1 MSNDEI
7 LKYVDVVV
15 ICIRASLAFYLCI
28 YYFDSMKKD
37 IEAKHFFKLFF
48 IAMLILILRP

>member
-37 IEAKHFFKLFF
+37 IEAKHFFKLVF
-48 IAMLILILRP
+48 IAVLILILKP